1 MIGEREYC
9 LVGPDEACIRAKVR
23 SGQRWAVAQIEV
35 QDGLAHEYISIFKH
49 VHTSGTASKKYISIF
64 IISIYLSIILYNIYS
79 LRPQIHNVFY
89 F

>member
-49 VHTSGTASKKYISIF
+49 VHTSGTASKKIYIYIYN
-64 IISIYLSIILYNIYS
+64 IYLSIILYNIYS
-79 LRPQIHNVFY
+79 LRLQIHNVFY

>member
-35 QDGLAHEYISIFKH
+35 QDGLAHEYISIYKH
-49 VHTSGTASKKYISIF
+49 VPTRARPRKKN
-64 IISIYLSIILYNIYS
+64 L
-79 LRPQIHNVFY
+79 
-89 F
+89 